1 MNDLWRVSKFVLAP
15 TDLRDVCL
23 LDEEDCGY
31 REGRVREACDEN
43 GLNHVY
49 DHAPITNRDL
59 LSISD
64 FV

>member
-1 MNDLWRVSKFVLAP
+1 MNDLWRVSKLVLLP
-15 TDLRDVCL
+15 SDLGDVGL
-23 LDEEDCGY
+23 LDEEHRGY
-31 REGRVREACDEN
+31 REDRICEACDEK
-43 GLNHVY
+43 GLDHVY